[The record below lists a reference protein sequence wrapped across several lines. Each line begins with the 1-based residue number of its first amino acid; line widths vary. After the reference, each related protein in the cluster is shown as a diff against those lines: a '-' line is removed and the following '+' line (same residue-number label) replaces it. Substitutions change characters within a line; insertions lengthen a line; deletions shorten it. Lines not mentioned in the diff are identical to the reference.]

1 MVPPPREEELAAIRA
16 ALLLLSAPPRGRR
29 VRKSPLPAGVDT
41 LIKVAVDHETAEALS
56 KGLRRTPGQLMEAAS
71 FFIEQI
77 LLAPGLDSYRALGAC
92 RDSPTHYLR
101 QNFVYLCKWVHS
113 EEREGFAGPAYL
125 IRITQAWNNLKT
137 PERRSAYDQS
147 LDARLSEGAH
157 NYERDIRRAKS
168 GESGRKSTLRGSP
181 PDHARREMSIRRHK
195 RPSLIGRLIAFAF
208 GFKL

>member
-1 MVPPPREEELAAIRA
+1 MVPPPREDERAAIRA

-29 VRKSPLPAGVDT
+29 VRQSPLPAGVDT

-56 KGLRRTPGQLMEAAS
+56 KGLHRTPGQLMEAAS

-77 LLAPGLDSYRALGAC
+77 LLAPGVDSYRALGAS
-92 RDSPTHYLR
+92 RESPTHYLR

-137 PERRSAYDQS
+137 PDRRSAYDQS
-147 LDARLSEGAH
+147 LDARLAEEAH
-157 NYERDIRRAKS
+157 KYERDARRTKS
-168 GESGRKSTLRGSP
+168 GGSARKTPLRGFRL
-181 PDHARREMSIRRHK
+181 DHAGREMSIRMHK
-195 RPSLIGRLIAFAF
+195 RPGLIGRLIAFAF
-208 GFKL
+208 GYKL